1 MKTIKVILSATGI
14 LLFFILLASIGLW
27 VYVKFIAPD
36 SFKETT
42 IYANQ
47 VEDTN
52 GKKAVCEVVA
62 YDNADGS
69 GIQLLDI
76 KLNYYS
82 DFNATNVVAS
92 GIQIIGGTKNLK
104 SDRPSEITKIF
115 VSRREYDNFIAG
127 EVGKQNYNNQKLCF
141 YEAND
146 KLSYA
151 GVNNKFDNFGL
162 IRVEI
167 EGKIY
172 ALKFGKEI
180 SANTPLWMR
189 ESYVSSL
196 SLFAKQLEEIV
207 MSMPV
212 GQDEQTIK
220 FEDMFEIWEFNNKT
234 KEFDLVTE
242 GIDLVTSYLYIDFTH
257 YTTGAKTA
265 QDSVFGQIQYN
276 TNFVVDGANAL
287 DEHFSDKA
295 IYKIDEQW
303 LEFKFDEEKQAH
315 YFDLQ
320 QESYNYLKDKNLNIE
335 LTIDLDYLKENNIA
349 FGGVVENSRLKTL
362 GVTSYFTISN
372 GVKSEVQL
380 WVLQIN

>member
-52 GKKAVCEVVA
+52 GKKAICEVVA

-92 GIQIIGGTKNLK
+92 GIQIIDGTKNLK
-104 SDRPSEITKIF
+104 SDHPSEIVKFF
-115 VSRREYDNFIAG
+115 VSTKNYDNFIAG

-189 ESYVSSL
+189 DSYVSSL

-220 FEDMFEIWEFNNKT
+220 FEDMFEIYEFTGNKY
-234 KEFDLVTE
+234 ELVSNT
-242 GIDLVTSYLYIDFTH
+242 DLVTSYLYIDFTH

-295 IYKIDEQW
+295 IFNIDEQY
-303 LEFKFDEEKQAH
+303 LEFIFNEEKQAH

-320 QESYNYLKDKNLNIE
+320 EKSYNYLKDKNLNIE

-349 FGGVVENSRLKTL
+349 FGGVVENSKLKTL

-380 WVLQIN
+380 